1 MKNILILSL
10 LLILMGLSVAAYAE
24 TEANTEPVIESDEVP
39 DEILLARHELSL
51 DSNAPTDIILASK
64 ERAGTTNRDG
74 TGLYWD
80 IIRAVY
86 APVGVKTKFII
97 RSRLHSFDLVKN
109 QKADALVGTFRDDIK
124 GVLFPKYPL
133 AKEIVFVVFKKERL
147 NQWEGIDSITGKRVA
162 WIKDFHFD
170 RYLDVTAEKTEFETR
185 DHILRLLETD
195 QIDFFV
201 DTQNGLEA
209 ALNSKKLDL
218 TNLTAEILMNIDLYL
233 AFADNEK
240 GLKLRE
246 IFNKRFPELV
256 ESGEIENLFVKW
268 NGN

>member
-1 MKNILILSL
+1 MILSFI
-10 LLILMGLSVAAYAE
+10 LILMGLSAAVYAE
-24 TEANTEPVIESDEVP
+24 VEPNADQVSYNDDVP
-39 DEILLARHELSL
+39 DEILLARHGLSGE
-51 DSNAPTDIILASK
+51 SNTPTDIILASK
-64 ERAGTTNRDG
+64 ERAGATNRDG

-97 RSRLHSFDLVKN
+97 RSRFHSIDLVKN
-109 QKADALVGTFRDDIK
+109 QKADAVVGTFRDDIE
-124 GVLFPKYPL
+124 GVLFPKFPL

-170 RYLDVTAEKTEFETR
+170 RHMDVTAEKTEFETR

-240 GLKLRE
+240 GSKLRA

>member
-1 MKNILILSL
+1 MILSFF
-10 LLILMGLSVAAYAE
+10 LILMGLSVAAYAE
-24 TEANTEPVIESDEVP
+24 VASNANLMSSSDELP
-39 DEILLARHELSL
+39 DEILLASHELPA
-51 DSNAPTDIILASK
+51 DSNTPTDIILASK
-64 ERAGTTNRDG
+64 ERTGATNRDG

-86 APVGVKTKFII
+86 APVGIKTKFII
-97 RSRLHSFDLVKN
+97 RSRFHSIDLVKN
-109 QKADALVGTFRDDIK
+109 QKADAVVGTFREDIK

-147 NQWEGIDSITGKRVA
+147 NQWEGIDSINGKRVA

-170 RYLDVTAEKTEFETR
+170 RYMDVSAQKTEFETR

-233 AFADNEK
+233 AFANNEK

>member
-1 MKNILILSL
+1 MILSFF
-10 LLILMGLSVAAYAE
+10 LILMGLSAAAYAE
-24 TEANTEPVIESDEVP
+24 VEAYTDQVSDSDGLV
-39 DEILLARHELSL
+39 DETLLARHEIYL
-51 DSNAPTDIILASK
+51 DSNTPTDIILASR
-64 ERAGTTNRDG
+64 ERAGATNRDG

-80 IIRAVY
+80 IIKAVY

-97 RSRLHSFDLVKN
+97 RSGFHSIDMVKN
-109 QKADALVGTFRDDIK
+109 QSADAVVGTFRNDTK
-124 GVLFPKYPL
+124 GVLFPNYPL
-133 AKEIVFVVFKKERL
+133 AKEIVFVVFKKEKL
-147 NQWEGIDSITGKRVA
+147 NQWEGIDSISGKRVA
-162 WIKDFHFD
+162 WIRDFHFD
-170 RYLDVTAEKTEFETR
+170 RYMDVAAEKCVFETR

-195 QIDFFV
+195 QVDFFV
-201 DTQNGLEA
+201 DTQSGLEA

-240 GLKLRE
+240 GLKLRA

-256 ESGEIENLFVKW
+256 ESGEIEKLFVKW